1 VKTLASSI
9 SAYGSDA
16 LAAWRALPRPER
28 VRLRNWAIWIAVAT
42 VAFAQPLF
50 RLMVHASEQSLHSHI
65 LLVPFVAAHMLF
77 TSGSA
82 LPAAGR
88 GSIAGAAL
96 AFGAG
101 LGALAARIA
110 LDGSLTVN
118 DGLALTTLAYLGIAA
133 AGGFLFV
140 GVRWMAAAAFP
151 LAFLLFMVPLPD
163 AAVVWMEDALVL
175 ASAEVSAWMIAAT
188 GTPLLREGTV
198 FTLPTIVL
206 EVARECSGIRSTW
219 VLFITSVVAS
229 QMFLTSPWRRLV
241 LVAFVIPLGILRNGF
256 RILTIALLCVK
267 VGPHMVDSVIHHRG
281 GPIFFALSLVP
292 LFLLLTWLRRSERA
306 TPRDEAGP
314 VPI

>member
-1 VKTLASSI
+1 VKTLARSI

-28 VRLRNWAIWIAVAT
+28 VRLRNWAIWIAVVT

-65 LLVPFVAAHMLF
+65 LLVPFVAAYMLF

-151 LAFLLFMVPLPD
+151 LAFLLFM
-163 AAVVWMEDALVL
+163 EDALVV
-175 ASAEVSAWMIAAT
+175 ASADVSAWMIAAT

-206 EVARECSGIRSTW
+206 EVARECSGIRSTG

-306 TPRDEAGP
+306 TTRDEAGP